1 MNIIFRER
9 IKKWIRKKENI
20 LIEFLGIFSWV
31 IIGIVALYLYFSGL
45 LDLLTLLQVVF
56 GLLVAFL
63 PIYFYL
69 IKKKEQT
76 MLISLTSKYLLEKEE
91 SKIDELLGILI
102 AGSWE
107 KLKIDPI
114 EEFFKCIKG
123 MCLKSDV
130 EMRRR
135 ISEAL
140 PALFKIELEESKY
153 LVEILRRDWDE
164 EWKSDNRRRTIESL
178 HYIISKDK
186 KFVRDNLHIVD
197 GDEIFAII
205 AMIEVL
211 DVWRGKINKKEAEKL
226 FTELKNEMR
235 EFKYGKSEI
244 NAVSELW
251 DILYLIHSGINKAIT
266 KFEELKDSPN
276 IYIQICVARNLKH
289 LCKRFPERTVNLMAY
304 FIEEDR
310 HKNVRRPIAKK
321 DSVECLIT
329 LLRDKRLFEK
339 AKKIIWEL
347 TNDED
352 DIIRLVTFDK
362 IEKILEI
369 DNEFGKKILQ
379 HIVKNNRHPRLLER
393 VKILMRRYES

>member
-1 MNIIFRER
+1 MKIRFWGKIR
-9 IKKWIRKKENI
+9 KWIRKKENI
-20 LIEFLGIFSWV
+20 LIELLGIFFWV

-45 LDLLTLLQVVF
+45 LDLLTLLQVAF
-56 GLLVAFL
+56 GLLLAFL

-69 IKKKEQT
+69 LKKREQT
-76 MLISLTSKYLLEKEE
+76 MMISFTSKYLLEKEE

-102 AGSWE
+102 AGRWE

-123 MCLKSDV
+123 MCSKSDF

-140 PALFKIELEESKY
+140 PALFKIDLEESKN

-164 EWKSDNRRRTIESL
+164 EWKSDNRRRTIEAL
-178 HYIISKDK
+178 PYIISKEK
-186 KFVRDNLHIVD
+186 KFVRDNLHIID

-205 AMIEVL
+205 AMEEVL
-211 DVWRGKINKKEAEKL
+211 DVWREKINKKEAEKL
-226 FTELKNEMR
+226 FTELKNEM
-235 EFKYGKSEI
+235 EECKYGKDEI
-244 NAVSELW
+244 NAISELW
-251 DILYLIHSGINKAIT
+251 DLLYLIQSDINRAIT

-276 IYIQICVARNLKH
+276 ILIQICVARNLKH
-289 LCKRFPERTVNLMAY
+289 LYKRFPERTVNLMAY

-310 HKNVRRPIAKK
+310 HKNVRRPIAKE

-329 LLRDKRLFEK
+329 LLRDRRHSEK
-339 AKKIIWEL
+339 AKEIIWKL
-347 TNDED
+347 SNDED
-352 DIIRLVTFDK
+352 DIIRLATFDK

-379 HIVKNNRHPRLLER
+379 HIIKNNRHPKLVERAKTLL
-393 VKILMRRYES
+393 RRNES